1 MKKET
6 LIIYLL
12 LILIFLIQIFDS
24 KFEYQWLQ
32 YVILVVM
39 ILLAIYYKLIKKTK

>member
-12 LILIFLIQIFDS
+12 LSLIFLIQIFDS
-24 KFEYQWLQ
+24 KFEYQLLQ